1 MRSFMN
7 IIYCTSNLTMAAL
20 MAGGALAG
28 LYGCF
33 NIFGVAATAFLTAM
47 LAVIA
52 VAWILL

>member
-7 IIYCTSNLTMAAL
+7 IIYCTSNWTMAAL
-20 MAGGALAG
+20 MAGGALVG

-47 LAVIA
+47 IAVI
-52 VAWILL
+52 LLGWVLL